1 MIAVTKPD
9 WPAKRGGPEEYAP
22 PDRRLAIHSENRSS
36 SELAERMEV
45 LVGQAVGTSLDQID
59 HVAAEL
65 EKMRDVLRSEGERVG
80 RLVDNY
86 VGLSNAAITAMKII
100 SENLKALQRPE

>member
-1 MIAVTKPD
+1 
-9 WPAKRGGPEEYAP
+9 
-22 PDRRLAIHSENRSS
+22 
-36 SELAERMEV
+36 MEV

-65 EKMRDVLRSEGERVG
+65 DKMRDVLRSEGERVG
-80 RLVDNY
+80 CLVDNY

-100 SENLKALQRPE
+100 SENLKALQRRE